1 VHALVVDKATFKT
14 ALAGYAIG
22 VAAFAL
28 AFAVRY
34 LSGGW
39 FQSHYPFLTFFCAV
53 IVTAYLGGLWPAL
66 TVDAAAA
73 VVAYLTYARPSSS
86 MLNMGDAPVSATV
99 FFLTAALC
107 AMLIASLRS
116 ARDRLEL
123 ERQRYADLA
132 ENRDLLYRELQ
143 HRVSNNIQTVAG
155 LLRVQA
161 SAASPSP
168 RKALTEAADRIGLL
182 ARIQRDLHDHA
193 GAPTPFRDFARDL
206 LSRAVTA
213 AGAESVGVT
222 IEGGEEPLHPDQAT
236 PVCLVLLECV
246 NNALEHAFND
256 GRPGAIRVELARTGA
271 HWRLTIS
278 DNGSGPPPGLDV
290 PSGSSLGLKIVRAMA
305 SQLQGEFSIADGAP
319 GAVCVLTYPAHN
331 RA

>member
-1 VHALVVDKATFKT
+1 MVAGKATFK
-14 ALAGYAIG
+14 AVLFGFAIG
-22 VAAFAL
+22 AGAFAL

-39 FQSHYPFLTFFCAV
+39 FQSHYPYLTFFCAV

-66 TVDAAAA
+66 TVDALAA
-73 VVAYLTYARPSSS
+73 VATYLTYAPPSSS
-86 MLNMGDAPVSATV
+86 MLNMADARMGAAV
-99 FFLTAALC
+99 FFGTAALC
-107 AMLIASLRS
+107 AMLIASLRG
-116 ARDRLEL
+116 ARDHLEL

-193 GAPTPFRDFARDL
+193 GAPTPFCDFARDL
-206 LSRAVTA
+206 LSRAVSA
-213 AGAESVGVT
+213 AGAEQIGVE
-222 IEGGEEPLHPDQAT
+222 INGGGEPLHPDQAT

-246 NNALEHAFND
+246 NNALEHAFGD
-256 GRPGAIRVELARTGA
+256 ERAGAIRVELAREGA
-271 HWRLTIS
+271 LWRLAIS
-278 DNGSGPPPGLDV
+278 DDGSGPPPDLDI

-305 SQLQGEFSIADGAP
+305 TQLQGEFSIRDGAP
-319 GAVCVLTYPAHN
+319 GALCILTYPALK
-331 RA
+331 